1 MEINKITDFVKDKKN
16 IWILVPILLVLVLL
30 FVFVFSEKKV
40 AVSDASDLTN
50 QAFFDP
56 VPKDES
62 VSSDKLQAYEKDKL
76 EGQRRKRIEE
86 DSKVRGSD
94 FYFEMVKDN
103 ERNNDKMQDR
113 IQKMQTDPYTG
124 VMSEYEGIVPESE
137 KEQRTFSNR
146 MKERLDH
153 VSDEEE
159 LKQEMKE
166 AKKDER
172 LRLQMQ
178 RDEEFH
184 RQLLAN
190 ITANQ
195 YNASSINQKKENEV
209 IPESEDVVLTE
220 TPTDS
225 SAIFLLED
233 GKRRRRPQI
242 VIPSRSNLIKACIH
256 GDQTIVSGSSVRLR
270 LLESLNTGGVRIPA
284 NTIFNGTAMIG
295 SSRLNIVVENM
306 KYGTY
311 ISPVSFVIY
320 DIDAIEGLNLPNNLK
335 AEAAKK
341 MEQGLLNGVQ
351 LPISSIGTVTSEVT
365 SAITATTQVAKQIL
379 NMSLSQVKVHL
390 RANYSMY
397 VQEETKDAKKKR
409 EAVEAELE
417 ELYIRMDQQKNDPEK
432 TNPLQS
438 LIEAL

>member
-16 IWILVPILLVLVLL
+16 IWMLVPVLLVLVLL
-30 FVFVFSEKKV
+30 FVFVFSEKKQP
-40 AVSDASDLTN
+40 VSDVSDFSN

-56 VPKDES
+56 TAKDES
-62 VSSDKLQAYEKDKL
+62 VASDKLQAYEKDKL
-76 EGQRRKRIEE
+76 EGQRKKRIEE

-94 FYFEMVKDN
+94 FYFEMVK
-103 ERNNDKMQDR
+103 EKTHDKMQDR
-113 IQKMQTDPYTG
+113 IQKMQSDPYSV
-124 VMSEYEGIVPESE
+124 VMSDYDGLAPESE
-137 KEQRTFSNR
+137 NEATTFSDR

-159 LKQEMKE
+159 MRQEMKE

-195 YNASSINQKKENEV
+195 NNTSSVTQKEKNEV
-209 IPESEDVVLTE
+209 TPESVDVVPAE

-225 SAIFLLED
+225 SSIFLLED
-233 GKRRRRPQI
+233 GKRRRRPQV
-242 VIPSRSNLIKACIH
+242 VIPTRSNLIKACIH

-270 LLESLNTGGVRIPA
+270 LLEPLTTGGVRIPA

-351 LPISSIGTVTSEVT
+351 LPLSSIGTVTSEVT
-365 SAITATTQVAKQIL
+365 SAITATTLVAKQVL

-397 VQEETKDAKKKR
+397 VQEETRDAKKKR

-417 ELYIRMDQQKNDPEK
+417 ELYLRMDQQKNDPEK

-438 LIEAL
+438 LIETL